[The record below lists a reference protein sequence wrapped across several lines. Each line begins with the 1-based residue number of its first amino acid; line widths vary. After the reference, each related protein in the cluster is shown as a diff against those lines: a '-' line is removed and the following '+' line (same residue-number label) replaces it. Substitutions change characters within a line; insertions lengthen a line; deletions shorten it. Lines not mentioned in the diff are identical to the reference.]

1 MHIRS
6 ASRISATFKG
16 ARCGLRKRGA
26 FQLMNLG
33 KGEYRM
39 LTTDLSEK
47 YVRINL
53 GE

>member
-1 MHIRS
+1 
-6 ASRISATFKG
+6 
-16 ARCGLRKRGA
+16 
-26 FQLMNLG
+26 LG

>member
-1 MHIRS
+1 VSIHVD
-6 ASRISATFKG
+6 
-16 ARCGLRKRGA
+16 L
-26 FQLMNLG
+26 NLG
-33 KGEYRM
+33 KGEYRI

>member
-1 MHIRS
+1 MKAIAFS
-6 ASRISATFKG
+6 IPFSRG
-16 ARCGLRKRGA
+16 VNL
-26 FQLMNLG
+26 NLG
-33 KGEYRM
+33 KGCYAM